1 MWFACGAWLRW
12 WFRLLLLLLLLLL
25 EEFLCEGAQ
34 KVGAARADEQCGWV
48 AAAVD
53 DELQQVGRQRRGEEE
68 GL

>member
-1 MWFACGAWLRW
+1 V
-12 WFRLLLLLLLLLL
+12 LLLLLL
-25 EEFLCEGAQ
+25 EEVLCEGGQ
-34 KVGAARADEQCGWV
+34 KVGAARADEQRGWV

>member
-1 MWFACGAWLRW
+1 V
-12 WFRLLLLLLLLLL
+12 LLLLLL
-25 EEFLCEGAQ
+25 EEVLCEGTQ
-34 KVGAARADEQCGWV
+34 KVGAARADEQRGWV